1 MGRRRFGSSALCRLR
16 SKIYIFIKNRIKLL
30 KFSVIDYYER
40 KKTLTC
46 DVFNDKRFARCVH
59 QPRVFAEVGV
69 KSTIINLH
77 SGEICVYD
85 LRNVEWVGEALP
97 RLVSYV
103 TAGFVAD
110 AVVDVP
116 GIIFI

>member
-1 MGRRRFGSSALCRLR
+1 M
-16 SKIYIFIKNRIKLL
+16 
-30 KFSVIDYYER
+30 
-40 KKTLTC
+40 
-46 DVFNDKRFARCVH
+46 
-59 QPRVFAEVGV
+59 